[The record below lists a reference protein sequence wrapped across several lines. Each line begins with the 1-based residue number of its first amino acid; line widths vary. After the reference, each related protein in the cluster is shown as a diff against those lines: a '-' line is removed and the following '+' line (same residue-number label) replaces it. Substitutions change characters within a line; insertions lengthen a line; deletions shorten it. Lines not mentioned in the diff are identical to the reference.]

1 MDGGHSIF
9 QNMMNTFEQNC
20 YTMTNWI
27 RSRTEEFRKLYMES
41 LNVRCIADNF
51 FKTEFEK
58 EGSGG
63 GSKLQQSNAEISPLL
78 TDIFGA
84 AQDTF
89 TAAVQWFIVYLMKY
103 PDVQREIQDEIDQ
116 VVGSQRMPHISE
128 RKRFPHLESFIHEV
142 MRHTSFVPT
151 TIPHTTLKDTVL
163 RGYEIPKDTIIFV
176 NQYSVNHDERT
187 WDSPETF
194 NSKRF
199 LDANGNLVSKATDK
213 YMVFSAGM
221 RKCPGEL
228 YVTTVGV
235 HLMATLLSVCTFV
248 EKPDKPAS
256 LKLEY
261 NLSMRPLPFRVDIH
275 MRKAMLYQVMMEE
288 AELQVPTN
296 SSSSAATSPD
306 VSPQTTR
313 AKTECPLQS
322 VNTPV
327 KTDFRAYGD
336 RNHHSDENQSE
347 VCRFYKSQVLK
358 QHKLFSTAPH
368 EHVIDT
374 AIS

>member
-1 MDGGHSIF
+1 
-9 QNMMNTFEQNC
+9 
-20 YTMTNWI
+20 
-27 RSRTEEFRKLYMES
+27 
-41 LNVRCIADNF
+41 
-51 FKTEFEK
+51 
-58 EGSGG
+58 
-63 GSKLQQSNAEISPLL
+63 
-78 TDIFGA
+78 
-84 AQDTF
+84 
-89 TAAVQWFIVYLMKY
+89 
-103 PDVQREIQDEIDQ
+103 
-116 VVGSQRMPHISE
+116 MPHISE

-151 TIPHTTLKDTVL
+151 TIPHTTLKDTNL

-199 LDANGNLVSKATDK
+199 LDANGNLMSKATEK

-248 EKPDKPAS
+248 ENPDKPSS

-275 MRKAMLYQVMMEE
+275 IRKAMLYQMMMEE
-288 AELQVPTN
+288 AEVEVPNIST
-296 SSSSAATSPD
+296 SSPD
-306 VSPQTTR
+306 VCSQTAR
-313 AKTECPLQS
+313 ANTAVVKNEPLHS
-322 VNTPV
+322 VTTHV
-327 KTDFRAYGD
+327 KTDFQAYGN
-336 RNHHSDENQSE
+336 RNHHIDDQSE

-358 QHKLFSTAPH
+358 QHKLFTAPH